1 MDSGTL
7 LGREVPISTSVTHVL
22 GLVKSYWPEAQIAL
36 LGDGVAIEC
45 EDDKFTKFVEEAE
58 PVAEQI
64 VKILE

>member
-1 MDSGTL
+1 M
-7 LGREVPISTSVTHVL
+7 HVL